1 MYAPRTIQSSR
12 RSWTKPGFYGVF
24 IAIALVVLLGLLLES
39 QRTKTLAAPVVTP
52 QKTFFG
58 LFPGKHRT
66 PSRVIRRS
74 SDMIFPR
81 IPPEPSHALVGDRM
95 YVPDTKLRTFA
106 SIGSKALPV
115 VWLLFGTPAAGALGA
130 AVLFTHIKVD
140 EVNLDFKP
148 KAWFGFLDKVRGND
162 GEYPE
167 PKASPAPR
175 QEPSTAAAAAAPQ
188 LGSVQSSRVRKP
200 QNEKEA
206 FVVNLRDLD
215 PAPSGSSE
223 SMKGNDAL
231 NMLGRRLDPIKEI
244 AYGKPRLAMDTS
256 ECPKYD
262 FLLVSE
268 MQMTNPQAGS

>member
-1 MYAPRTIQSSR
+1 
-12 RSWTKPGFYGVF
+12 
-24 IAIALVVLLGLLLES
+24 
-39 QRTKTLAAPVVTP
+39 
-52 QKTFFG
+52 
-58 LFPGKHRT
+58 
-66 PSRVIRRS
+66 
-74 SDMIFPR
+74 MIFPR
-81 IPPEPSHALVGDRM
+81 IPPEPSNDRSLGAISVVGWGVVPVITRTDHNGPQLRLNKNLGHALVGDRM

-244 AYGKPRLAMDTS
+244 AYGKPRPAVKDETS
-256 ECPKYD
+256 EMIRQTFDPLGSLKDIAAPKRPGGTHIQVSSNLTRYVV
-262 FLLVSE
+262 FLLSHSFPLMCNIVIP
-268 MQMTNPQAGS
+268 N